1 MRTSPKERGMGKHFI
16 ATGFYEISW
25 SGIML
30 VWICVP
36 GSHNYFFIGFESQ
49 WVIPW
54 PKGKFKR
61 LRYLTLTLEMHV
73 ESSDREGHFRREISQ
88 LMNPF
93 FSSGPISKMVESQTL
108 PTSHKTKHLPQRPRC
123 WCRPTFPGWRLTAC
137 QGRFRIPEHVRN
149 IPGSGSWKYL
159 WSCPGKIKM
168 GIPIS
173 STFSEYVSF

>member
-88 LMNPF
+88 LMSAKWWNHRHFQHHIKPNTYPKDPDVDVGPLFLVGDSQPVKVGLEFLNMWEIFLEVVPGNTYGLAQEKSRWGFPF
-93 FSSGPISKMVESQTL
+93 QARSQSMS
-108 PTSHKTKHLPQRPRC
+108 P
-123 WCRPTFPGWRLTAC
+123 FN
-137 QGRFRIPEHVRN
+137 FR
-149 IPGSGSWKYL
+149 
-159 WSCPGKIKM
+159 
-168 GIPIS
+168 
-173 STFSEYVSF
+173 T